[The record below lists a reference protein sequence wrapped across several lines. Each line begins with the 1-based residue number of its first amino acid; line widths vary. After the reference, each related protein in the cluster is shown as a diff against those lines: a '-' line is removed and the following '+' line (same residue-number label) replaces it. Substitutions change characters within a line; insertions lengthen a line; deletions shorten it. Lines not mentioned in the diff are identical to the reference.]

1 MKVSVDI
8 SMYPLTETF
17 EAKIIAFIEALRKSS
32 FTIKEN
38 PLTTQIY
45 GDYDEVMDFIKL
57 HMKEAFEET
66 AHCVFVMKFIHGDR
80 S

>member
-8 SMYPLTETF
+8 SMYPLTEAF
-17 EAKIIAFIEALRKSS
+17 EAKIISFIEKLRESS
-32 FTIKEN
+32 FVIKEN